1 MGTNN
6 LDSNSDEEIVQG
18 IQELVR
24 AIKLRQP
31 KAKLYVC
38 GILPRSW
45 KESRITEINRML
57 KFRLQPDEITFID
70 MSATF
75 SKADGSINSSLF
87 SDGCHPTEEGYTRM
101 AEALKPFVDE

>member
-1 MGTNN
+1 
-6 LDSNSDEEIVQG
+6 
-18 IQELVR
+18 
-24 AIKLRQP
+24 
-31 KAKLYVC
+31 
-38 GILPRSW
+38 
-45 KESRITEINRML
+45 ML